1 MDTQLSIWHLV
12 LSAVGILIVITGAWI
27 NIKEQ
32 ITKFATKIEYLEKD
46 ISKHD
51 TDMQD
56 IREKIDCIFKQLT
69 EIKVL
74 ISGKNN

>member
-74 ISGKNN
+74 IAGKNN